1 MNDEGSIVSDG
12 STIIRLESDNVTN
25 SVESASDSVKDAQ
38 LSLENQYEE
47 LEDYTITSPIDG
59 TVIEKKVKAGDTIDS
74 NAELCTIYDL
84 SYLKMTMNVDEL
96 DISKVKVGQDVSIT
110 ADAVKGK
117 VFTGKVT
124 KINMAGTTTNGVT
137 TYPVEVQIEETD
149 GLLPGMNV
157 STEIIVNQVNDVVA
171 IPSGAVIRGDMV
183 LVKTGNTSDDPTIPA
198 GYEYVNVE
206 TGVSND
212 QYVEI
217 KSGIE
222 EGDEIAYIYIASAN
236 MDMFYGGP
244 EMAVAVG

>member
-1 MNDEGSIVSDG
+1 M
-12 STIIRLESDNVTN
+12 
-25 SVESASDSVKDAQ
+25 ESASDSVKDAQ

-96 DISKVKVGQDVSIT
+96 DISKVEVGQDVSIT

-137 TYPVEVQIEETD
+137 TYPVEVQIDETD

-171 IPSGAVIRGDMV
+171 IPVGAVVRGDMV

-236 MDMFYGGP
+236 MDMFYGEP